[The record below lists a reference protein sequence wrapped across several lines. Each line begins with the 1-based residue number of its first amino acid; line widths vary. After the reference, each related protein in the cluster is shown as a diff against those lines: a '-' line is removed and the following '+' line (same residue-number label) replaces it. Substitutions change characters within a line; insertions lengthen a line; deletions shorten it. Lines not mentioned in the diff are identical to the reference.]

1 MPKPRDGESE
11 KDFVSRCIPM
21 VMDEGTAKDNKQ
33 ASAICYS
40 MYKESKK
47 SVPQAKVLL
56 NKAIELHQGHMN
68 GTIPTS
74 DSSQR
79 KLMGL
84 IENALSEL
92 DSKKSGAI
100 MKEYKG
106 VIGKHIK
113 DMMGMGGADYAR
125 SEAWDCHMAAQALAH
140 VCEMCMNETHEPDDM
155 RSLVSIMRGLM
166 EFMNGEM
173 DEMVK
178 AASQGDGYEKKV
190 PAQVKESNLN
200 LSYVKSLHL
209 DTIPELAVKFVAK
222 DEIKGYSNLWGDA
235 NKVDLEQEYF
245 TKSTNF
251 WDNKPQWLTWDHA
264 QDDEFKSDPRIGEI
278 VEIGDDE
285 WGKWYVAKLKKAEA
299 YRKYLDML
307 IADKKVGSSSDSAPQ
322 YVKRVKTGKSI
333 WLSEWPLF
341 AVSLTDNPCEPRMI
355 GSIDF
360 LKSLGIALPDVSNK
374 TWEAE
379 KAKLLYLRNKYT

>member
-1 MPKPRDGESE
+1 
-11 KDFVSRCIPM
+11 
-21 VMDEGTAKDNKQ
+21 
-33 ASAICYS
+33 
-40 MYKESKK
+40 
-47 SVPQAKVLL
+47 
-56 NKAIELHQGHMN
+56 
-68 GTIPTS
+68 
-74 DSSQR
+74 
-79 KLMGL
+79 
-84 IENALSEL
+84 
-92 DSKKSGAI
+92 
-100 MKEYKG
+100 MKEIKG
-106 VIGKHIK
+106 IIGKHIK
-113 DMMGMGGADYAR
+113 DMMGMNNDGADYAR
-125 SEAWDCHMAAQALAH
+125 SEAWDISYASGVLQQVAQ
-140 VCEMCMNETHEPDDM
+140 MCINEIHEPDDI
-155 RSLVSIMRGLM
+155 RSLSSIMRGLM
-166 EFMNGEM
+166 EFINGEI

-178 AASQGDGYEKKV
+178 AASQGDGYEKNVDVPETV
-190 PAQVKESNLN
+190 PAQVKSNLN

-209 DTIPELAVKFVAK
+209 DKVPELAVKFVAK

-245 TKSTNF
+245 TKGTNF

-264 QDDEFKSDPRIGEI
+264 QDDEFKSDPRIGNI

-285 WGKWYVAKLKKAEA
+285 WGKWYVARLKKAEA

-360 LKSLGIALPDVSNK
+360 LKSLGIALPDVTNK
-374 TWEAE
+374 SWEAE
-379 KAKLLYLRNKYT
+379 KAKLTYLRNKYT